1 MEALAGKLTVKVP
14 FFFTS
19 RTYTDVW
26 CVLYTGTRTHNPRI
40 EVFENERAAKE
51 TNAKCMKVIYIY
63 AAKWK
68 PSVLR
73 DHSFSFVSKLSR
85 PQVFWASSREDL
97 QKWISHLCIVC
108 RELYD
113 TKHIVGMNNVGHVDV
128 NAVARNGEDMTLN
141 TIYQTSQDDHNASDR
156 VFMVIAEDSED
167 CKRIGLKGLYKLVL
181 KAENIDIYNADTD
194 EIVVSWSLFEI
205 KKYGYA
211 RNYYYLIAGAKARTS
226 DGRFSFYTGLGD
238 KITDLL
244 LIEANR
250 LRVEYK
256 DQIEAMKSAHPDGI
270 RIDID
275 APSTSTA
282 ADDPYANFETQPA
295 KPPPTKPKP
304 KIPKTPNKKP
314 EEPDCEYST
323 VQKGASSS
331 EKVKPKKDGDKK
343 GKGKQKS
350 QTDKKPVT
358 ENGTSEQYQD
368 INEIRKK
375 KEEGKAQ
382 KNNEDTVYSQA
393 AKGEKP
399 GIRGRDVKHTENY
412 EQAPPIIP
420 PVWERDG
427 QDESN
432 NNVYDH
438 FQRGK
443 SKQESHE
450 NVYGIA
456 SASTPPAPSNK
467 IGADNPYE
475 DTTAASPY
483 ESVGYN

>member
-1 MEALAGKLTVKVP
+1 MEALSGKLTLKVP
-14 FFFTS
+14 FFFSS

-40 EVFENERAAKE
+40 EVFENESAAKE

-68 PSVLR
+68 QSDLR
-73 DHSFSFVSKLSR
+73 DNSFSFVSKLSR
-85 PQVFWASSREDL
+85 PLVCWASSREDL

-108 RELYD
+108 RELFD

-128 NAVARNGEDMTLN
+128 NAVASNGEDMTMN

-181 KAENIDIYNADTD
+181 RAENIDIYNVDTD

-238 KITDLL
+238 KITELL

-250 LRVEYK
+250 LREEYK
-256 DQIEAMKSAHPDGI
+256 DQIEEMKKAHPNGI
-270 RIDID
+270 NIDIE
-275 APSTSTA
+275 APSTST
-282 ADDPYANFETQPA
+282 DDPYANVDR

-304 KIPKTPNKKP
+304 SSKSDKNETYSVVNKH
-314 EEPDCEYST
+314 T
-323 VQKGASSS
+323 SSS
-331 EKVKPKKDGDKK
+331 EKVKVSKDLDKK

-350 QTDKKPVT
+350 KTGNTNESQTANST
-358 ENGTSEQYQD
+358 NQSEYQD
-368 INEIRKK
+368 IHDIRKK
-375 KEEGKAQ
+375 KQADKASKSNEEP
-382 KNNEDTVYSQA
+382 VYSQA
-393 AKGEKP
+393 AKAEKK
-399 GIRGRDVKHTENY
+399 GISGRDVTHSEDY
-412 EQAPPIIP
+412 QQAPIIIP
-420 PVWERDG
+420 PKWEING

-443 SKQESHE
+443 SKQGSHE
-450 NVYGIA
+450 NVYGFA
-456 SASTPPAPSNK
+456 SATTPPEAPYKN
-467 IGADNPYE
+467 GVDNPYE
-475 DTTAASPY
+475 DTGASPY
-483 ESVGYN
+483 ESVGGR